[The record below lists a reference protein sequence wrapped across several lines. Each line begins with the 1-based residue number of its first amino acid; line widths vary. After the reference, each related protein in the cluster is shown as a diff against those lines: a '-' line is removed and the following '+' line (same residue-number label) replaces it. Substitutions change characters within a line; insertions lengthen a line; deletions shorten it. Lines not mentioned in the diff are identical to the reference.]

1 MSAQVQQASMVSG
14 RSLVFMVTVALHV
27 AAISALMAWR
37 ISEAIA
43 SKPDKPMLVDWLEQ
57 EKKPQEMIKP
67 LSDAETLTK
76 VHVVTPL
83 GPPRPIEID
92 EPVLQ
97 LPPGPA
103 EPTRGGD
110 TGPAEP
116 VPAVETPLRFR
127 AVRPSDDYYP
137 PMAIRLEQQGVV
149 IVRACVDASGRH
161 AGRPQV
167 VSGSS
172 HRLLDEAAVSWAAE
186 ALRFTPATR
195 DGAAIAACKDF
206 KVNFRLH

>member
-1 MSAQVQQASMVSG
+1 MSAQVQQGSMVSG

-43 SKPDKPMLVDWLEQ
+43 SKPDKPMLVDWIEP
-57 EKKPQEMIKP
+57 EKKPDDRIRP
-67 LSDAETLTK
+67 PSDAETLTK
-76 VHVVTPL
+76 VQVVTPL
-83 GPPRPIEID
+83 GPPRPIQID
-92 EPVLQ
+92 EPLLQ
-97 LPPGPA
+97 VEVVTPGPT
-103 EPTRGGD
+103 PGTN
-110 TGPAEP
+110 TGSIEP
-116 VPAVETPLRFR
+116 VPPVETPLRFR

-149 IVRACVDASGRH
+149 IVRACVDV
-161 AGRPQV
+161 AGRQTGSPRV

>member
-43 SKPDKPMLVDWLEQ
+43 SKPDKPLLVDWLEQ
-57 EKKPQEMIKP
+57 EKRPDDAIKP
-67 LSDAETLTK
+67 LSDAETLTR
-76 VHVVTPL
+76 VQVVTPL
-83 GPPRPIEID
+83 GPPRPIQID
-92 EPVLQ
+92 EPVLHVERI
-97 LPPGPA
+97 PSDPA
-103 EPTRGGD
+103 GGTD
-110 TGPAEP
+110 TGPIQ
-116 VPAVETPLRFR
+116 PAPPVETPLRFR

-137 PMAIRLEQQGVV
+137 PMAIRLEQQGIV
-149 IVRACVDASGRH
+149 IVRTCVDA
-161 AGRPQV
+161 AGRQTGRPRV
-167 VSGSS
+167 VIGSS